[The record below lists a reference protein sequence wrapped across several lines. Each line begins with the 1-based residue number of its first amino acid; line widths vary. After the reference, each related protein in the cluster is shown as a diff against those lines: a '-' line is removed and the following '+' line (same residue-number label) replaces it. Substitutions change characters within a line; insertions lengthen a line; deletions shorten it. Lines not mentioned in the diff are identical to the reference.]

1 MDAERW
7 DAIRDIFEQALS
19 RPPDERMEFLSR
31 ACAGDEDVR
40 RDVESLIDAFERPG
54 PFDDLADELVPPL
67 AISLQESSLVGEQ
80 VGPYRIVREIGRGGM
95 GAVYL
100 AERDDG
106 SFEQTVA
113 LKLVPYHRAGKDLF
127 VRFLNERQI
136 LAQLQH
142 PNIARLLD
150 GGVTPDGQPYFAMEY
165 IEGRPIDAYCD
176 EEQLSISERLELF
189 VQVGDAVSYAH
200 QNLVVHRD
208 LKPSNLLVTADGRV
222 KLLDFGI
229 AKLLADAGTLQGLT
243 QTGARVMTPDYAS
256 PEQVRGEA
264 VTTRSDVYSMGVL
277 LYELLT
283 GCRPYDLRGHTPAE
297 IERIV
302 SEEDPVRP
310 SAALRSPR
318 TIPSGA
324 PDSSG
329 TDSSGTDSSA
339 ADSGARSPSSLER
352 VGGERRATLDQ
363 LRRQLEGDLDTIV
376 QKALQK
382 EPTRRY
388 SSAEALVDDVRRHL
402 AGRPVQARPNT
413 FGYRVR
419 TFVRRY
425 RGSVIAA
432 GLVLATLLAGIL
444 ATTWQAVRAAEQARI
459 ASEERDAAQR
469 EAEKTEQVKAFLINL
484 FEAADPSEARGDTLS
499 VFDVIHAGASRVND
513 ELADQPEVQA
523 EVLAAIGRV
532 YQNLGDYDRA
542 QSLTESALEVR
553 QSLHG
558 TRHPTVAQTL
568 DDIGVVLLHQGEFAE
583 AEPLFRRALQIYT
596 DAPRMPHREAA
607 STLNNLGAALHHQGR
622 LDSAETYYRRALSIR
637 QTHSPLDNAGIA
649 ESLSNVAMVRNYQG
663 DYARAESLLRQALE
677 LQRSTLAGRHPAIAT
692 TLNNLGTTLLRRGDF
707 DGAEPVLQEALAIR
721 RSVLGE
727 EHPRT
732 AQSVNNLAAAKMNR
746 GRLEEAETLYRESL
760 ALRRQLLGD
769 RHPALATVLN
779 NLGIVLR
786 RQNRFDEAE
795 PFLRQSLELRR
806 DVHGVPH
813 PRIARALKNL
823 ADLYTDQRAHQSALP
838 LYRASLQ
845 MYRDVLPETHEDVA
859 RAELK
864 LGACLT
870 ALSRY
875 DEAEPLL
882 LDGYATLTARGGP
895 QRPATR
901 RALQHLVDY
910 YQATGHADKAAE
922 YGALLEGDP

>member
-19 RPPDERMEFLSR
+19 RPPEERVEFLSR
-31 ACAGDEDVR
+31 ACAGNEDVR

-54 PFDDLADELVPPL
+54 PLDDLADELVTPL
-67 AISLQESSLVGEQ
+67 AISLLESSLVGEQ

-113 LKLVPYHRAGKDLF
+113 LKLVPYHRAGEDLF

-136 LAQLQH
+136 LAQLHH

-222 KLLDFGI
+222 QLLDFGI

-256 PEQVRGEA
+256 PEQVRGDA

-324 PDSSG
+324 
-329 TDSSGTDSSA
+329 T
-339 ADSGARSPSSLER
+339 DSGARSPSSLER
-352 VGGERRATLDQ
+352 VGAGRRATLDQ
-363 LRRQLEGDLDTIV
+363 LRRRLEGDLDTIV

-459 ASEERDAAQR
+459 ASEEREAAQR

-499 VFDVIHAGASRVND
+499 VFDVIHAGASRVTD

-542 QSLTESALEVR
+542 QSLTEAALEVR

-568 DDIGVVLLHQGEFAE
+568 DDIGVLLLHRGGFAE

-596 DAPRMPHREAA
+596 TAPRMPHLEAA

-622 LDSAETYYRRALSIR
+622 LDSAETYYRRALSMR
-637 QTHSPLDNAGIA
+637 QKHSPLDNAGLA

-663 DYARAESLLRQALE
+663 DHAKAESLLRQALE
-677 LQRSTLAGRHPAIAT
+677 LQRSTLADRHPAIAI

-732 AQSVNNLAAAKMNR
+732 AQSVNNLAAAQMNR

-795 PFLRQSLELRR
+795 PFLRQSLQLRWV
-806 DVHGVPH
+806 VHGAPH
-813 PRIARALKNL
+813 PRIARAMNNL
-823 ADLYTDQRAHQSALP
+823 ADLYTDQGAHQAALP

-859 RAELK
+859 RAEVQ

-895 QRPATR
+895 QQRPATR
-901 RALQHLVDY
+901 RALRHLVDY
-910 YQATGHADKAAE
+910 YQATGHADKSAE